1 MTRWLIIWCVF
12 VVGLIVGEPVDALE
26 NCREQRLLSTT
37 YPEVI
42 VCRIVSGRLT
52 NTIKSSKLDSD
63 EAKQANNCWYRIAL
77 EKGLNLKK
85 CQTIDPI
92 YFQSK
97 LLKKDIVYS
106 EFSELTLDLKQ
117 QIQSELKSNG
127 YYKSKVDGLYS
138 KGTAAALKAY
148 NKEYLGD
155 ADLTKSA
162 NVKALFDD
170 LLREKPTDEE
180 AEPKVKVTLNLGSGG
195 LQIELDSGVA
205 PKPKEPEAPPL
216 DFPQLKASY
225 DAGNFTQAFKDAQIL
240 AVEGNPDAQ
249 LYLGKMYADG
259 RGTLQVTTSA
269 HMWFNIASMN
279 GSDEAFEERKAI
291 QSQMTPE
298 LINEAQKMA
307 VACIKSDYKDC
318 GLLVQPSENEEVVVK
333 RFQPTASDLRSYFI
347 NQSTLQRKQ
356 IQYALKQLG
365 YYRSSVDGLWGK
377 GTRGALEEYL
387 AADSSINGLDGIHNR
402 LTSEVE
408 VPSYFAA
415 PVQKKKAPAKIV
427 KTQPKYLPSKGYTS
441 YGNPKMSVAQA
452 LDACKGTALNARDR
466 ASDAARFKSN
476 SYSGNCYG
484 NSYSTNCNARKNSP
498 YGNDLG
504 TAMAIGIMEG
514 LTRGMAGK
522 QAAERELKSCM
533 AHYGWRKS

>member
-1 MTRWLIIWCVF
+1 
-12 VVGLIVGEPVDALE
+12 VGLVVGEPVDALE

-42 VCRIVSGRLT
+42 VCRIVSGHLT

-63 EAKQANNCWYRIAL
+63 ETKQANNCWYRIAL

-97 LLKKDIVYS
+97 LLKEDIVYK
-106 EFSELTLDLKQ
+106 EFSELTLGLKQ

-127 YYKSKVDGLYS
+127 YYKSKVDGLYG

-148 NKEYLGD
+148 NKEYLSD

-162 NVKALFDD
+162 NVQALLDD

-180 AEPKVKVTLNLGSGG
+180 AEPKVKVTLNLGSSG
-195 LQIELDSGVA
+195 LKVELGLGES
-205 PKPKEPEAPPL
+205 PKVEEPAAPPL

-225 DAGNFTQAFKDAQIL
+225 DAGNFTQAFREASTL
-240 AVEGNPDAQ
+240 SVEGNPDAQ
-249 LYLGKMYADG
+249 RYLGKMYADG

-318 GLLVQPSENEEVVVK
+318 GLLVQPSENEEQVVK
-333 RFQPTASDLRSYFI
+333 KFQPTASDLRSYFI
-347 NQSTLQRKQ
+347 NQPTLQRKQ
-356 IQYALKQLG
+356 MQYALKKLG
-365 YYRSSVDGLWGK
+365 YYKSTVDGLWGK
-377 GTRGALEEYL
+377 GTRAAVEEYI
-387 AADSSINGLDGIHNR
+387 AFNSSVNELDKIYES
-402 LTSEVE
+402 LTSEVD

-415 PVQKKKAPAKIV
+415 SVQKKKAATEVV
-427 KTQPKYLPSKGYTS
+427 KTQPKFLPSQGYIS
-441 YGNPKMSVAQA
+441 YGNPTMSVAQA
-452 LDACKGTALNARDR
+452 LDACKGTALNARHR

-504 TAMAIGIMEG
+504 TAMAIGVMEG